1 MKSLPR
7 RALNAA
13 RFRGRRAA
21 ARGRVT
27 ALALADRATGVAR
40 RSMPAPVR
48 LRLSRAFL
56 RPSQPATVAIER
68 LLLGAQAGMSA
79 KEFSAATDDLMWTS
93 TPVTDGPHVQL
104 LEAGPGLSDDEI
116 LASAYGQLG
125 LGCLKTSGSYFWADS
140 PAGVVEVARDFLARR
155 DNSSYQPRAN
165 QSGPADPIL
174 VERIRGSEYFSV
186 LDGHHRIALAY
197 AAAETTVPVVIKRTT
212 TSTSLQ
218 DFLLKMSW
226 LDGTKELYQPVPA
239 PELQSDWTLVRACT
253 DRLDKMR
260 AFLASREISPGTYLD
275 VASCYGWFIAQMAAE
290 GFLSEGVERDPLARP
305 LGSAIYRL
313 PPSVVHI
320 GQCEEFLASAGRR
333 WDVVSCFSL
342 LHHFALGRGSVG
354 PAELVELLDQVTGSV
369 LFLDTGQEHEA
380 WFGTS
385 LAGWDTARI
394 AGFLAE
400 HGTFDEII
408 DLGPDKDGVGA
419 YAGNYSRHLFACVRR
434 PGNS

>member
-21 ARGRVT
+21 ARSRVT
-27 ALALADRATGVAR
+27 ALALADRATGAAR

-56 RPSQPATVAIER
+56 RPSQPATVAIDL
-68 LLLGAQAGMSA
+68 LLLGAQGGLSA
-79 KEFSAATDDLMWTS
+79 KEFSAATNDLMWAS
-93 TPVTDGPHVQL
+93 TPVPDGPHVTL
-104 LEAGPGLSDDEI
+104 LKAGGILTDEDI
-116 LASAYGQLG
+116 LASSYGQLG
-125 LGCLKTSGSYFWADS
+125 LRCLKASGTYFWADS
-140 PAGVVEVARDFLARR
+140 PAGVVKVARDFLARSE
-155 DNSSYQPRAN
+155 NSAYEPRAN

-197 AAAETTVPVVIKRTT
+197 TAGETTVPVVIKRTT
-212 TSTSLQ
+212 TSTPLQ

-239 PELQSDWTLVRACT
+239 PELQKDWTLVRKCT

-260 AFLASREISPGTYLD
+260 IFLASREMSSGSYLD
-275 VASCYGWFIAQMAAE
+275 VASCYGWFVARMAAE

-305 LGSAIYRL
+305 LGSAIYSL

-320 GQCEEFLASAGRR
+320 RQCEEFLTSAGRR

-342 LHHFALGRGSVG
+342 LHHFALGRGTVG
-354 PAELVELLDQVTGSV
+354 PAELVKLLDEVTGSV
-369 LFLDTGQEHEA
+369 LFLDTGQDHEA
-380 WFGTS
+380 WFSTS
-385 LAGWDTARI
+385 LAGWDTAHV
-394 AGFLAE
+394 ASFLAQ
-400 HGTFDEII
+400 HTTFDEII
-408 DLGPDKDGVGA
+408 DLGPDTDGVGA
-419 YAGNYSRHLFACVRR
+419 YAGNYGRHLFACVR
-434 PGNS
+434 N